1 MSRSI
6 LCSLALVVTP
16 LLATPVL
23 ADSPWGGSIGASVV
37 VTPDYL
43 GSDDYKNRVVPNLDL
58 KYGDLAYLS
67 WRDGLGVNIYRNQD
81 WTLSPFVGLHVG
93 RDNKGDIS
101 AFEKVDAGLTAGL
114 RVSYQPNA
122 WRYSL
127 KVQTPVTGDL
137 NGYRVS
143 LRGNLQEQIA
153 PKWFVGISPGLS
165 YSSSQWTQGMFDVS
179 HQDAQRS
186 GLNPYRADAGYLRF
200 ALNGNI
206 TYMLAEHWSITGIA
220 GATQL
225 TGDAKDSPIVK
236 QVGDATQVLAGMAVS
251 YHF

>member
-1 MSRSI
+1 MSRST
-6 LCSLALVVTP
+6 LCSLVLLTP
-16 LLATPVL
+16 LFAAPVL
-23 ADSPWGGSIGASVV
+23 ADSPWAGSVGVSSVIA
-37 VTPDYL
+37 PDYL
-43 GSDDYKNRVVPNLDL
+43 GSDDYKNRVLPDVTL
-58 KYGDLAYLS
+58 KYGDFAYLN
-67 WRDGLGVNIYRNQD
+67 WRDGLGANIYRNQN
-81 WTLSPFVGLHVG
+81 WTLSPFIGFHVG

-127 KVQTPVTGDL
+127 KVQTPFTGDVD
-137 NGYRVS
+137 GYRIS
-143 LRGNLQEQIA
+143 LRGDLREQIA

-165 YSSSQWTQGMFDVS
+165 YSSSKWTQDMFNVS
-179 HQDAQRS
+179 HKDAAHS
-186 GLNPYRADAGYLRF
+186 GLNPYQADSGYLRLG
-200 ALNGNI
+200 LNGNI
-206 TYMLAEHWSITGIA
+206 TYMLADHWSITGVA
-220 GATQL
+220 GVTQL

>member
-6 LCSLALVVTP
+6 LYSLALVSP
-16 LLATPVL
+16 LLAAPVL
-23 ADSPWGGSIGASVV
+23 ANSPWGGSVGASVM

-43 GSDDYKNRVVPNLDL
+43 GSDDYKNRVLPDLNL
-58 KYGDLAYLS
+58 KYGDFAYLN
-67 WRDGLGVNIYRNQD
+67 WRDGLGVNIYRHQD
-81 WTLSPFVGLHVG
+81 WTVSPFIGFHVG

-114 RVSYQPNA
+114 RMSYQPNA

-127 KVQTPVTGDL
+127 KVQAPFTGDVD
-137 NGYRVS
+137 GYRVS
-143 LRGNLQEQIA
+143 LRGDLREQIA
-153 PKWFVGISPGLS
+153 PKWFVGVSPSLG
-165 YSSSQWTQGMFDVS
+165 YSSSKWTQDMFNVS
-179 HQDAQRS
+179 HKDAARS
-186 GLNPYRADAGYLRF
+186 GLNPYRANSGYLR
-200 ALNGNI
+200 LGLTGNI
-206 TYMLAEHWSITGIA
+206 TYMFAERWSMTGVA
-220 GATQL
+220 GVTQL